1 MKMPRFAVVAFFNA
15 PVPTPTRTAGRRS
28 VKRHSLSAPSWALAS
43 LLGLGACG
51 SGSAQTIVRS
61 ADLSIGQIGSSV
73 HHAVQLG
80 THEGD
85 VLEANYEVDFN
96 AGFGATAWE
105 SAAWVS
111 MTGSRVSAA
120 MTGTDEFFQPIQ
132 DRNLTINNLTVQN
145 VDLDMGTVQLKLH
158 PPSASP
164 NAPIAITLNNGS
176 LGGGLRTP
184 LLWTPSPLQFNVTGD
199 SRIDGWE
206 GALGSVT
213 TLNVASGATL
223 RIKNSGSVISTD
235 LSHQLYFSQLNNTA
249 AINGGSLIIDNSA
262 VVFGQDPHSLDTNQ
276 STMTFSNNATLRIQ
290 GPNTTP
296 KLETDRIVLQN
307 STLSMADNTAL
318 KLRSFLELDNSTAVI
333 GDGGRVAAFQVFT
346 KGNSTATIEHITG
359 GGPSDMGITT
369 DFLRVND
376 GATFNLAG
384 TGDMAVTGAVY
395 FPSSGLGTI
404 RVTQDANLWLQN
416 ANINLGSRGS
426 LTTERTATTRSQVNL
441 SGSSMTLH
449 QAGTFVNN
457 GSFSLTESTEFNVI
471 GHATIG
477 GTGPTDM
484 DGRLFFA
491 VGAPS
496 EQGKSSL
503 TTDNMMG
510 FGMNSV
516 LTLTLDPTARIN
528 DFITLNGTLS
538 ISLLAQLQLT
548 VINDEV
554 LPFDIKFKLIDYS
567 ESQVPLGL
575 FDHFRDLPDGTV
587 FTQGLNSFRIDYS
600 DENYAAGNSNVI
612 TLTTVIP
619 EPSAA
624 LLTLLGAAALIT
636 RRRTPRAVN

>member
-1 MKMPRFAVVAFFNA
+1 MKMPRFAVASIFNA
-15 PVPTPTRTAGRRS
+15 TTPPLSTRAKRR
-28 VKRHSLSAPSWALAS
+28 VRHLPLSASSCALTVVFT
-43 LLGLGACG
+43 LGVCG
-51 SGSAQTIVRS
+51 FAQAQTIVRS
-61 ADLSIGQIGSSV
+61 ADLFISMIGSPDA
-73 HHAVQLG
+73 HAVRLG
-80 THEGD
+80 TNEGD
-85 VLEANYEVDFN
+85 ILEANYEMDFN
-96 AGFGATAWE
+96 AGFAATAWE
-105 SAAWVS
+105 SATWFS
-111 MTGSRVSAA
+111 TSGSRVSAA
-120 MTGTDEFFQPIQ
+120 MTGTSDFLEPIQ
-132 DRNLTINNLTVQN
+132 DRGLTINNLTVEN
-145 VDLDMGTVQLKLH
+145 VDLDMGTVQLMLH
-158 PPSASP
+158 PPTASP

-184 LLWTPSPLQFNVTGD
+184 SLWTPSPFLFNVTGD
-199 SRIDGWE
+199 SRIDGWDY
-206 GALGSVT
+206 ALRSVT
-213 TLNVASGATL
+213 TLNVATGSTL
-223 RIKNSGSVISTD
+223 RIKDCGSVTGTT
-235 LSHQLYFSQLNNTA
+235 LTNKLYFSQLNNTA

-262 VVFGQDPHSLDTNQ
+262 VVFGQNPLSLDTNQ

-318 KLRSFLELDNSTAVI
+318 KLRSFLELDNSAAVI
-333 GDGGRVAAFQVFT
+333 GDGGQVAAFQVFT

-426 LTTERTATTRSQVNL
+426 LSTERTATTRSQVNL

-457 GSFSLTESTEFNVI
+457 GSFSLTESTEINVI
-471 GHATIG
+471 GQATIG
-477 GTGPTDM
+477 GTGLTDM

-516 LTLTLDPTARIN
+516 LTLTIDPTARIN

-538 ISLLAQLQLT
+538 ISLLAQLQLA
-548 VINDEV
+548 VIHDEV

-575 FDHFRDLPDGTV
+575 FDHFLDLPDGAV
-587 FTQGLNSFRIDYS
+587 FTKGLNSFRIDYS